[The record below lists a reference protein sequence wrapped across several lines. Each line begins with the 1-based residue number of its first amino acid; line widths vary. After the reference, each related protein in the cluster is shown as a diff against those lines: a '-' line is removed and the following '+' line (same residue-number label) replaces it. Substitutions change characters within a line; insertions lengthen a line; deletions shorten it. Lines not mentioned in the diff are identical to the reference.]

1 MNTATLTELFFD
13 AIERFAARNHAP
25 AFRHKVAAE
34 VGGEGKWVAL
44 AHREVEER
52 VRAISIGLR
61 ELGVQPGDRVAILSE
76 NRPEWALAD
85 YACLCARAAD
95 VPIYPTLPANQ
106 AEYILRDSGAVVVFC
121 STAEQLQK
129 VLGVRSQLPALRHV
143 ISFDPPASGDRGAG
157 GGGGGVLS
165 FAQLEASGRGA
176 APRYARFREEALAVE
191 PDQLA
196 TIIYTSGTTGDPK
209 GVMLSHA
216 NLTSNVR
223 GALQVMTIT
232 DEDECL
238 SMLPLSH
245 VYERMVG
252 YALFHAGVV
261 INYAESFEKV
271 AQNLGEVKPTIVLSV
286 PRLYEK
292 VYARVLENALSGSG
306 LKKRIFFWAK
316 AVGEEWA
323 THRLAGV
330 PVPTGLAFQ
339 KKIADTLVFSK
350 LKERTGGRVK
360 FFMSGG
366 APLSADIAKF
376 FFGANLPISEGYGL
390 TETSPVLTVNPL
402 ERIKVGTVGKAIPG
416 VQLRIAPDGEIL
428 AKGPN
433 IMQGYFN
440 KPEATREAIDA
451 DGWFHTGDIGE
462 LDSDGYLRITD
473 RKKDLLV
480 TSAGK
485 NIAPQPIE
493 NLVKSNKFVANAVLL
508 GDKRRFPIMLIVP
521 NFDNLERWAK
531 ERGLSYRSRAEL
543 IALPDVNSK
552 VEREVMGE
560 CRGLAKFEM
569 PKKILLLEH
578 DFTVERG
585 ELTPTLKVKRRIVE
599 KKYKEMID
607 EVYAAAERSPAMES
621 AEPIGG

>member
-1 MNTATLTELFFD
+1 MKTATLTQLFFE
-13 AIERFAARNHAP
+13 AVERYSARHHPA
-25 AFRHKVAAE
+25 AFRHKSRDR
-34 VGGEGKWVAL
+34 WVPL
-44 AHREVEER
+44 THREVEER
-52 VRAISIGLR
+52 VRAVSVGLR

-106 AEYILRDSGAVVVFC
+106 VEYILRDSGAVAVFC
-121 STAEQLQK
+121 STAEQLAK
-129 VLGVRSQLPALRHV
+129 VTGVRGSLPALRHV
-143 ISFDPPASGDRGAG
+143 IVFDPPSG
-157 GGGGGVLS
+157 GGGSGPADRGVLAFS
-165 FAQLEASGRGA
+165 DFEASGRTA
-176 APRYARFREEALAVE
+176 AGRHPRFREEALQVR

-216 NLTSNVR
+216 NIATNVIA
-223 GALQVMTIT
+223 ALQVMTIS
-232 DEDECL
+232 DQDECL

-245 VYERMVG
+245 VYERMVD
-252 YALFHAGVV
+252 YVMFHMGVV
-261 INYAESFEKV
+261 INYAESFDKV
-271 AQNLGEVKPTIVLSV
+271 ADNLREVKPTIVLSV

-306 LKKRIFFWAK
+306 VKKRIFFWAK
-316 AVGEEWA
+316 RVGEDWA

-330 PVPTGLAFQ
+330 PVPAGLALQ
-339 KKIADTLVFSK
+339 KKVADTLVFSK

-360 FFMSGG
+360 FFISGG

-376 FFGANLPISEGYGL
+376 FFGAGLPVAEGYGL
-390 TETSPVLTVNPL
+390 TETSPVLTINPV

-416 VQLRIAPDGEIL
+416 VQVRIAPDGEIL

-440 KPEATREAIDA
+440 KPEATKDAIDD

-462 LDSDGYLRITD
+462 LDADGYLRITD

-480 TSAGK
+480 TAAGK

-493 NLVKSNKFVANAVLL
+493 NMVKINKYVANAVML
-508 GDKRRFPIMLIVP
+508 GDKRKYPIMLIVP
-521 NFDNLERWAK
+521 NFETLERWAK
-531 ERGLSYRSRAEL
+531 ERGLPYRSRTEL
-543 IALPDVNSK
+543 IGLPDVRAK
-552 VEREVMGE
+552 MEREVMGE

-569 PKKILLLEH
+569 PKKVVLLES
-578 DFTVERG
+578 DFTVDSG

-599 KKYKEMID
+599 KRYKELI
-607 EVYAAAERSPAMES
+607 EEAYRSPDEMTAGVES
-621 AEPIGG
+621 